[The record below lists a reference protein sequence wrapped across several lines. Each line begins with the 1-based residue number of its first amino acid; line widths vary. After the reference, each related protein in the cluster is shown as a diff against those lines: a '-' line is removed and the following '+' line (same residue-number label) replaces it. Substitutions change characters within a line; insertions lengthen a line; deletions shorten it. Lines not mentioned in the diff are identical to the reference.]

1 MTMAASWR
9 TVGGHKYGAKA
20 TVTQGIR
27 FQSKAEARRY
37 DELVLLE
44 KAGAIRELERQPAFP
59 IRVTGRDQKLRI
71 VCVYVADFRYR
82 EGLAGILTVEDVKG
96 VRTPVYKLKKK
107 LVEAQYG
114 IEITE
119 IGGPN
124 GARPTGRTDRRGP
137 VRHRVRANGRSP
149 RAR

>member
-1 MTMAASWR
+1 VGTWR
-9 TVGGHKYGAKA
+9 NVGAHKYGARA

-27 FQSKAEARRY
+27 FASKAEARRY
-37 DELVLLE
+37 EELVLLAR
-44 KAGAIRELERQPAFP
+44 AGAIRELERQPAFP
-59 IRVTGRDQKLRI
+59 IRVTGRDHKVRI
-71 VCVYVADFRYR
+71 VCVYVADFMYR
-82 EGLAGILTVEDVKG
+82 DGTAGILTVEDVKG

-119 IGGPN
+119 IGGTDR
-124 GARPTGRTDRRGP
+124 ARPTRRTDRRGS
-137 VRHRVRANGRSP
+137 VRDGVRANGRSP

>member
-1 MTMAASWR
+1 MGSWR
-9 TVGGHKYGAKA
+9 NVGHHKYGARA
-20 TVTQGIR
+20 TVSQGIR

-37 DELVLLE
+37 DELILLE
-44 KAGAIRELERQPAFP
+44 RAGAIRELERQPAYP
-59 IRVTGRDQKLRI
+59 ITVEGRDFKRRI
-71 VCVYVADFRYR
+71 VAVYVADFRYR
-82 EGLAGILTVEDVKG
+82 DGPAGILTVEDVKG

-119 IGGPN
+119 IGPPDRS
-124 GARPTGRTDRRGP
+124 AATGRANRSGP

-149 RAR
+149 CARQ